1 MPFFTKED
9 FKIGFNFF
17 CCVYGIGTLGIPA
30 SYARAGPV
38 YATIALLF
46 MGFVNIC
53 SCVAISKVML
63 AAPKSVRTYGD
74 IGEWV
79 FGKIGRYVVVTA
91 QFGVCLLVP
100 CAFLVLGGTLLN
112 GIVPDAFEP
121 EIWSIIMAVS
131 LLPVILTPTMK
142 EGAAAALAGCLGT
155 IFADGIALGVVADKI
170 GSHPDVVHPDFIFK
184 EVATVFGN
192 LALAYSAAVL
202 VPELQREH
210 SQPTRMPRVVGCTM
224 AFTAVLFLTI
234 GCVAFSYVGCQIPGN
249 LLFAINGTALNLN
262 ASRGTVVLAYMF
274 MQLHI
279 TIAMAVILNPV
290 LFIAER
296 GILGMHKRKELVFD
310 EESPAIQYDKADTP
324 DVATTTKEHR
334 PSTTRSVISL
344 AGSEYPEGNDE
355 ELRAE
360 YRGAGVV
367 VKYMALRITIVAILL
382 VFAILFKDHFI
393 DISDFVGASAITVGC
408 IVLPFIFYL
417 KVFWHS
423 IPLYQKVFAVFVILF
438 CSTTG
443 AYVTY
448 LSGKS
453 LFTDSDSSV
462 NFPYCPAEYADM
474 VYTNATYYG
483 AN

>member
-38 YATIALLF
+38 FATIALLF

-74 IGEWV
+74 VGEWV
-79 FGKIGRYVVVTA
+79 FGRIGRYVVVTA

-155 IFADGIALGVVADKI
+155 LLADGIALWVVADKI
-170 GSHPDVVHPDFIFK
+170 GSHPAVVHPDFIFK

-192 LALAYSAAVL
+192 LALSYSAAVL

-210 SQPTRMPRVVGCTM
+210 SQPTRMPRVVGSTM

-234 GCVAFSYVGCQIPGN
+234 GTVAFSYVGCQIPGN
-249 LLFAINGTALNLN
+249 LLFAINGGALNLN
-262 ASRGTVVLAYMF
+262 TSRGTVVLAYMF

-290 LFIAER
+290 LYIAER
-296 GILGMHKRKELVFD
+296 GILGMHKRKEQVFD
-310 EESPAIQYDKADTP
+310 EESPALASNYDKVDTP
-324 DVATTTKEHR
+324 ETVDKEGGV
-334 PSTTRSVISL
+334 STARSVISL
-344 AGSEYPEGNDE
+344 AGSEYPHGNEE

-367 VKYMALRITIVAILL
+367 VKYMTLRIAIVAILL
-382 VFAILFKDHFI
+382 ICAIVFKDHFL

-417 KVFWHS
+417 KVFWNS
-423 IPLYQKVFAVFVILF
+423 TPFYQKVFAVFVILF

-443 AYVTY
+443 VYVTY
-448 LSGKS
+448 LSGKN
-453 LFTDSDSSV
+453 LFTDTVASA
-462 NFPYCPAEYADM
+462 NFPYCPAEYSEM

-483 AN
+483 N